1 MILSRLAALL
11 CIAAV
16 AAACTTPAN
25 RTAPVDHEATAV
37 NADGD
42 SASATVAAA
51 DKDPFVCKTVVPTG
65 TRVAQRTCMRQSEF
79 DKARRDGGEMLG
91 EVQRRGVQTGNV
103 VKE

>member
-1 MILSRLAALL
+1 MIRLRLAAVA
-11 CIAAV
+11 CIV
-16 AAACTTPAN
+16 VLGTACSTPGN
-25 RTAPVDHEATAV
+25 RTAPVDSDATA
-37 NADGD
+37 
-42 SASATVAAA
+42 AAA
-51 DKDPFVCKTVVPTG
+51 ETDNAAVTAAEDRLVCKTVVPTG